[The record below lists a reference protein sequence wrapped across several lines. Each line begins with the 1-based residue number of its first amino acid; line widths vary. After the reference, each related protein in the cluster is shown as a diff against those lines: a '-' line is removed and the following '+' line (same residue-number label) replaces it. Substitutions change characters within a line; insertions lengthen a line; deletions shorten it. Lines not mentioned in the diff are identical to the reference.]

1 MSVKNR
7 AGGISLSHT
16 VFLVIVIATS
26 SFLFWDSWRSSAKFQ
41 NLILIAPMATT
52 SILMALAILA
62 SHLLQKPVQ
71 KEKTKKQ
78 QSPQD
83 LKKILLIIASFGFYT
98 GFLTVIGFDIATFLF
113 ISATLWIQGKQK
125 VIPLILYAFLFT
137 LIVVLVFKFLLPYPM
152 KTVVF

>member
-1 MSVKNR
+1 
-7 AGGISLSHT
+7 
-16 VFLVIVIATS
+16 
-26 SFLFWDSWRSSAKFQ
+26 
-41 NLILIAPMATT
+41 MATI

-71 KEKTKKQ
+71 KEKTKNQ

-125 VIPLILYAFLFT
+125 VIPVILYAFLFT